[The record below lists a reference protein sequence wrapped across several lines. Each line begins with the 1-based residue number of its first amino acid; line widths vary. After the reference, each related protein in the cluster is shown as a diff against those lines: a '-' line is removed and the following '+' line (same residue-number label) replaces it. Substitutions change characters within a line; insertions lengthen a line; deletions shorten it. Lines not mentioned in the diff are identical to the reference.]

1 MTNSSTSTSTS
12 TTNPTNTNPTN
23 TNPTATTGPTTRAT
37 PIGNQDI
44 PDLPRKVPSR
54 AMVVAAGL
62 ALCAGP
68 LLWAGGMVTSPP
80 QESMA
85 DADYISSLTRDTT
98 MTQVSALFLHYGNL
112 VIALGILAGP
122 SLVRGARGLRLAVA
136 GALATALGFANVS
149 GLVLSVWWNASAGT
163 HLSSEQ
169 AVEVFRGFKTGSLL
183 PFWDGTEP
191 LSLIGPLLLLAG
203 LARAGVLGWWT
214 LALLVAGVAG
224 LMVFGAT
231 SPLVA
236 AAFVLVGFSPFALVG
251 RRLLQRS
258 RLA

>member
-1 MTNSSTSTSTS
+1 MTS
-12 TTNPTNTNPTN
+12 TTTRTT
-23 TNPTATTGPTTRAT
+23 TTGTTPTTSNHVA
-37 PIGNQDI
+37 
-44 PDLPRKVPSR
+44 PDHPRRVPSR
-54 AMVVAAGL
+54 AMVVAGGL
-62 ALCAGP
+62 ALVAGP

-85 DADYISSLTRDTT
+85 DADYIASLARDTT

-122 SLVRGARGLRLAVA
+122 SLVRGARGLRLAVV
-136 GALATALGFANVS
+136 GALATAIGFANVS
-149 GLVLSVWWNASAGT
+149 GMVLSDWWNASAGT

-169 AVEVFRGFKTGSLL
+169 AVEVFRGVKTGSLL

-203 LARAGVLGWWT
+203 LVGAGVLGWWT
-214 LALLVAGVAG
+214 MGLLVAGVAG

-236 AAFVLVGFSPFALVG
+236 AVFVLVGFSPFALVG
-251 RRLLQRS
+251 LRLLQRS

>member
-1 MTNSSTSTSTS
+1 MTS
-12 TTNPTNTNPTN
+12 TTTRTSLTPHQTDA
-23 TNPTATTGPTTRAT
+23 TA
-37 PIGNQDI
+37 
-44 PDLPRKVPSR
+44 PRRVPSR
-54 AMVVAAGL
+54 AMTIAGGI
-62 ALCAGP
+62 ALVAGP
-68 LLWAGGMVTSPP
+68 LLWAGGMFTSP
-80 QESMA
+80 QQASMA

-112 VIALGILAGP
+112 AIALGILAGP
-122 SLVRGARGLRLAVA
+122 SLVRGARGMRLAVA
-136 GALATALGFANVS
+136 GALATAVGFANVS
-149 GLVLSVWWNASAGT
+149 GMVLSDWWNASAGT

-183 PFWDGTEP
+183 PLWDGTEP
-191 LSLIGPLLLLAG
+191 LSLLGPVLLLAG

-214 LALLVAGVAG
+214 MALIVGGVAG

-236 AAFVLVGFSPFALVG
+236 AVCVLVGFSPFALVG
-251 RRLLQRS
+251 LRLLQRS

>member
-1 MTNSSTSTSTS
+1 
-12 TTNPTNTNPTN
+12 
-23 TNPTATTGPTTRAT
+23 
-37 PIGNQDI
+37 
-44 PDLPRKVPSR
+44 
-54 AMVVAAGL
+54 
-62 ALCAGP
+62 
-68 LLWAGGMVTSPP
+68 
-80 QESMA
+80 MA

-98 MTQVSALFLHYGNL
+98 MTQISALFLHYGNL
-112 VIALGILAGP
+112 VIALGILGGP
-122 SLVRGARGLRLAVA
+122 SLVRGARGLRLAVV

-149 GLVLSVWWNASAGT
+149 GMVLSDWWNASAGT

-214 LALLVAGVAG
+214 MALIVGGVAG

-236 AAFVLVGFSPFALVG
+236 AVCVLVGFSPFALVG
-251 RRLLQRS
+251 LRLLQRS